1 MRGKQ
6 QTTYSNLCNEVQNS
20 QKKGGRGG
28 GILIITDSSKFSHL
42 GDELGVYVREAP
54 GPGLG
59 PGPRTL
65 RGPLLTL
72 GQRHPP
78 DHRPETEKQ

>member
-1 MRGKQ
+1 MKFR
-6 QTTYSNLCNEVQNS
+6 TVRRRE
-20 QKKGGRGG
+20 GG
-28 GILIITDSSKFSHL
+28 GGTLIITDSNKFSHL

-59 PGPRTL
+59 SGPRTL

>member
-1 MRGKQ
+1 MKFR
-6 QTTYSNLCNEVQNS
+6 TVRRRE
-20 QKKGGRGG
+20 GG
-28 GILIITDSSKFSHL
+28 GGTLIITDSNFSSAHL
-42 GDELGVYVREAP
+42 GDELGVYVCEAP

-72 GQRHPP
+72 GQ
-78 DHRPETEKQ
+78 